1 MIRVA
6 IDGPAGVGK
15 SSTSKALAKYYGFAY
30 LDTGAMYRACA
41 WWCMHK
47 GIDLDAETIDEQ
59 LVTETVGEFFTDGH
73 FDISVDPDDPKV
85 YADDEDISEAIRSS
99 EVSSHVSKVS
109 NIIPVRHVL
118 IAAQRAYIA
127 REASVDSFSEGAG
140 IVAEGR
146 DITTVVAPDAEV
158 RILLT
163 AREEVRQARR
173 SGQAVSGVGG
183 ENVAARDKADSK
195 VTNFTSAA
203 EGVLT
208 VDNSDLNFGE
218 TLDVLV
224 RIVDDAIEEQE
235 YRQYVSNLEGYE
247 LDEGD
252 EELIDGTAFSGGESK
267 NGPKP
272 VGVLAVVGRPNVG
285 KSTILSV
292 VTSAKPKIGNYHF
305 TTLTP
310 NLGIVRRHGKDIVLA
325 DIPGLIEGA
334 ADGAGLGHDFLRHV
348 ERTRLLLHVL
358 DIAGS
363 EGRDPVEDFDQI
375 NHELANYGELAERP
389 QIVVCNKSDLPDS
402 EENVA
407 RLKAHLAELGL
418 DYPVF
423 VVSAATH
430 QGFDALLDKTGDM
443 LEALPPIVHFEE
455 EVSYDDSVK
464 PGTFEVV
471 RDGAVFEVVGSSM
484 QRLIDSVN
492 FDDEE
497 SMSWFHRTLR
507 KWGVIDALRKAG
519 AQEGDTVRIID
530 MEFDFVE

>member
-1 MIRVA
+1 MGNFVDHVKITCKAGNGGNGSMSFHREKFVLNGGP
-6 IDGPAGVGK
+6 DGG
-15 SSTSKALAKYYGFAY
+15 
-30 LDTGAMYRACA
+30 
-41 WWCMHK
+41 
-47 GIDLDAETIDEQ
+47 
-59 LVTETVGEFFTDGH
+59 DGGNGGNVC
-73 FDISVDPDDPKV
+73 F
-85 YADDEDISEAIRSS
+85 YADLNMHTLLDFRFKSKYTAENGVDGAAGNCTGKRGEDLII
-99 EVSSHVSKVS
+99 KV
-109 NIIPVRHVL
+109 PVGTV
-118 IAAQRAYIA
+118 I
-127 REASVDSFSEGAG
+127 REAESGA
-140 IVAEGR
+140 
-146 DITTVVAPDAEV
+146 VVADMDTAGET
-158 RILLT
+158 RTILHGGRGGWGNRHFAT
-163 AREEVRQARR
+163 PTRQAPNFAKP
-173 SGQAVSGVGG
+173 GIKTEVHTFLLELKTIADVG
-183 ENVAARDKADSK
+183 
-195 VTNFTSAA
+195 
-203 EGVLT
+203 
-208 VDNSDLNFGE
+208 
-218 TLDVLV
+218 LV
-224 RIVDDAIEEQE
+224 
-235 YRQYVSNLEGYE
+235 GY
-247 LDEGD
+247 
-252 EELIDGTAFSGGESK
+252 
-267 NGPKP
+267 
-272 VGVLAVVGRPNVG
+272 PNVG

-310 NLGIVRRHGKDIVLA
+310 NLGIVCRHGKDIVLA

-464 PGTFEVV
+464 PGTFEIV

>member
-1 MIRVA
+1 MGNFVDHVKITCKAGNGGNGSMSFHREKFVLNGGP
-6 IDGPAGVGK
+6 DGG
-15 SSTSKALAKYYGFAY
+15 
-30 LDTGAMYRACA
+30 
-41 WWCMHK
+41 
-47 GIDLDAETIDEQ
+47 
-59 LVTETVGEFFTDGH
+59 DGGNGGNVC
-73 FDISVDPDDPKV
+73 F
-85 YADDEDISEAIRSS
+85 YADLNMHTLLDFRFKSKYTAENGVDGAAGNCTGKRGEDLII
-99 EVSSHVSKVS
+99 KV
-109 NIIPVRHVL
+109 PVGTV
-118 IAAQRAYIA
+118 I
-127 REASVDSFSEGAG
+127 REAESGA
-140 IVAEGR
+140 
-146 DITTVVAPDAEV
+146 VVADMDTAGET
-158 RILLT
+158 RTILHGGRGGWGNRHFAT
-163 AREEVRQARR
+163 TTRQAPNFAKP
-173 SGQAVSGVGG
+173 GIKTEVHTFLLELKTIADVG
-183 ENVAARDKADSK
+183 
-195 VTNFTSAA
+195 
-203 EGVLT
+203 
-208 VDNSDLNFGE
+208 
-218 TLDVLV
+218 LV
-224 RIVDDAIEEQE
+224 
-235 YRQYVSNLEGYE
+235 GY
-247 LDEGD
+247 
-252 EELIDGTAFSGGESK
+252 
-267 NGPKP
+267 
-272 VGVLAVVGRPNVG
+272 PNVG

>member
-1 MIRVA
+1 MFADRAKILIRS
-6 IDGPAGVGK
+6 GK
-15 SSTSKALAKYYGFAY
+15 G
-30 LDTGAMYRACA
+30 G
-41 WWCMHK
+41 
-47 GIDLDAETIDEQ
+47 
-59 LVTETVGEFFTDGH
+59 DGH
-73 FDISVDPDDPKV
+73 VSFRRELFVPNGGPDGGDGGNGGNV
-85 YADDEDISEAIRSS
+85 CFYADLNMHTLLDFRFKSKYTAENGVDGAAGNCTGKRGEDLII
-99 EVSSHVSKVS
+99 KV
-109 NIIPVRHVL
+109 PVGTV
-118 IAAQRAYIA
+118 I
-127 REASVDSFSEGAG
+127 REAESGA
-140 IVAEGR
+140 
-146 DITTVVAPDAEV
+146 VVADMDTAGET
-158 RILLT
+158 RTILHGGRGGWGNRHFAT
-163 AREEVRQARR
+163 PTRQAPNFAKP
-173 SGQAVSGVGG
+173 GIKTEVHTFLLELKTIADVG
-183 ENVAARDKADSK
+183 
-195 VTNFTSAA
+195 
-203 EGVLT
+203 
-208 VDNSDLNFGE
+208 
-218 TLDVLV
+218 LV
-224 RIVDDAIEEQE
+224 
-235 YRQYVSNLEGYE
+235 GY
-247 LDEGD
+247 
-252 EELIDGTAFSGGESK
+252 
-267 NGPKP
+267 
-272 VGVLAVVGRPNVG
+272 PNVG

-402 EENVA
+402 EENVV